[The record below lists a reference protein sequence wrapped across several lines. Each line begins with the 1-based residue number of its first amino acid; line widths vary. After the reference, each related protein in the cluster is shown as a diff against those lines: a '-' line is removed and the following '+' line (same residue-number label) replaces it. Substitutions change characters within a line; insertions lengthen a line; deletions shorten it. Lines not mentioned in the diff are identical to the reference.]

1 VLTLSQILSRI
12 KPSSHLPGLRN
23 VVESQ
28 ARYHQRGQPGK
39 QLDNSSNKQVSR
51 KSTLDLFV
59 DSVFDH
65 VSVPSTPPE
74 EQNNEPPSYEFTFEC
89 PVPADDSTNPT
100 HPPTANQP
108 LINAASVSNTKLW
121 WAQMISDRGGQLP
134 VNVLFTPGWPRW
146 ADYMNEKQELW
157 FNALYSAGIQIP
169 LVEGKS
175 IDDDGGVE
183 PLWPSWTR
191 VLEVLDDDKIDHLVQ
206 CVQGE
211 YEIRE
216 FHSQD
221 GVGQGTVDWQHA
233 EIPPAE

>member
-1 VLTLSQILSRI
+1 
-12 KPSSHLPGLRN
+12 
-23 VVESQ
+23 
-28 ARYHQRGQPGK
+28 
-39 QLDNSSNKQVSR
+39 
-51 KSTLDLFV
+51 
-59 DSVFDH
+59 
-65 VSVPSTPPE
+65 
-74 EQNNEPPSYEFTFEC
+74 
-89 PVPADDSTNPT
+89 
-100 HPPTANQP
+100 
-108 LINAASVSNTKLW
+108 
-121 WAQMISDRGGQLP
+121 
-134 VNVLFTPGWPRW
+134 
-146 ADYMNEKQELW
+146 MNEKQELW

-169 LVEGKS
+169 LVEEKS

-221 GVGQGTVDWQHA
+221 GVGQGRVDWQHA